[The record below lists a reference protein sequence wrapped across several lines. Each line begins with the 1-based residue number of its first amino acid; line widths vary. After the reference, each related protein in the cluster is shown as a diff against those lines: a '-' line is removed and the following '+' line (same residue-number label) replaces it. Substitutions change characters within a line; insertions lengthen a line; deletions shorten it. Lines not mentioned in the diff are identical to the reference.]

1 MAPEVLDDTI
11 NIHHF
16 ESFKRADIYA
26 MGLILW
32 EIARRTKCGDIGDE
46 YQLPFFDM
54 VRLCCQVIQWGMVV
68 VVKPVPESHHFPSLT
83 W

>member
-32 EIARRTKCGDIGDE
+32 EIARRTKCGDICDE
-46 YQLPFFDM
+46 YQLPYFDM
-54 VRLCCQVIQWGMVV
+54 VNQ
-68 VVKPVPESHHFPSLT
+68 FPRFRNRKRVYTSVRG
-83 W
+83 

>member
-32 EIARRTKCGDIGDE
+32 EIAWRTTCGDICDE
-46 YQLPFFDM
+46 YQLPYYDM
-54 VRLCCQVIQWGMVV
+54 V
-68 VVKPVPESHHFPSLT
+68 SLYT
-83 W
+83 WTCNVN

>member
-11 NIHHF
+11 NINHF

-32 EIARRTKCGDIGDE
+32 EIARRTSFGDICEE
-46 YQLPFFDM
+46 YQLPYFDM
-54 VRLCCQVIQWGMVV
+54 VIAWAVVRQGTISCVILFVDLVV
-68 VVKPVPESHHFPSLT
+68 GVTKLAL
-83 W
+83 